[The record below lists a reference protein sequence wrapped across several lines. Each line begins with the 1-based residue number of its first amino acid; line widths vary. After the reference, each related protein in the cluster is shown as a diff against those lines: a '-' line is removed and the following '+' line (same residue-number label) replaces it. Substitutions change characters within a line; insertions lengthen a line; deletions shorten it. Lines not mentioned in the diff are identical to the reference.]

1 MAILTILILPIQEQ
15 GISFHFLEPFR
26 FPLFTFYSSQSISL
40 YVHDQDYSKVF
51 YFGGCDFKRYFFL
64 TFLFWYLI
72 FSVKKCNDFWML
84 ILYPAAFL
92 NSFISSSSFYME
104 SLEFSLYDIIS
115 SAYSDS
121 FTSSLPV
128 WINLFSLSNCCV

>member
-1 MAILTILILPIQEQ
+1 MIRIIPKYFILEGVILK
-15 GISFHFLEPFR
+15 GI
-26 FPLFTFYSSQSISL
+26 
-40 YVHDQDYSKVF
+40 
-51 YFGGCDFKRYFFL
+51 FFL